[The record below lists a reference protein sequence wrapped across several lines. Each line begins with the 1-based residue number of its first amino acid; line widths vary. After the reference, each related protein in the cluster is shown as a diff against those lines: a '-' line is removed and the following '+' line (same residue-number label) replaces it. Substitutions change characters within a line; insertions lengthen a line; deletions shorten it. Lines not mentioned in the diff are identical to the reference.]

1 MLVLLLAL
9 VRADVVTVEIPEAL
23 IDGDIP
29 ANAAAYCRQHG
40 LGPTPRGV
48 ACADAVL
55 LDAGASLGRR
65 SLARAAR
72 GDADGAVE
80 DARRRTEIARQ
91 DAAAWRQYG
100 LALLDR
106 NHEGDAR
113 DAAAALEVA
122 VAGRPDRPGRGAL
135 ARARA
140 SLNEAARGAA
150 GRDLRVRRNAGC
162 GACSRRRGTTAW
174 TSRSARTARDCVEI
188 SSSALQ
194 FVEVGATWI
203 RSSVSEERRVRVWA
217 EKSDSLVD
225 FHTGTWSNGLKLELL
240 RDFCASLDED
250 TLVVAVDGYDVVVTG
265 GRGRIVSR
273 IKQLLERH
281 PGRVV
286 ASADQTFYFRGP
298 DGRASAPTTPP
309 ARSPTGS

>member
-91 DAAAWRQYG
+91 DADAWRQYG

-113 DAAAALEVA
+113 DAVEALEVA
-122 VAGRPDRPGRGAL
+122 VEGDPTDLGAAHSL

-140 SLNEAARGAA
+140 LTKPPAA
-150 GRDLRVRRNAGC
+150 LRVATFASAETCGLRRLLA
-162 GACSRRRGTTAW
+162 
-174 TSRSARTARDCVEI
+174 SARHHGVDVDVLGANRTGCVEI
-188 SSSALQ
+188 KFKRPSIRGLSRSERGSA
-194 FVEVGATWI
+194 
-203 RSSVSEERRVRVWA
+203 RSTRSIVSEERRVRVWA
-217 EKSDSLVD
+217 SQRVEMARS
-225 FHTGTWSNGLKLELL
+225 
-240 RDFCASLDED
+240 RDANSSHWLIS
-250 TLVVAVDGYDVVVTG
+250 TQ
-265 GRGRIVSR
+265 SR
-273 IKQLLERH
+273 TCTR
-281 PGRVV
+281 
-286 ASADQTFYFRGP
+286 TC
-298 DGRASAPTTPP
+298 P
-309 ARSPTGS
+309 ARRILLY

>member
-113 DAAAALEVA
+113 DAAAALELA
-122 VAGRPDRPGRGAL
+122 VEGDPTDLGAAHSL

-140 SLNEAARGAA
+140 LTKPRRGAA
-150 GRDLRVRRNAGC
+150 GRDLRVRGTTCVDVLGC
-162 GACSRRRGTTAW
+162 GACAQGVGA
-174 TSRSARTARDCVEI
+174 ADHH
-188 SSSALQ
+188 
-194 FVEVGATWI
+194 VEVYRASG
-203 RSSVSEERRVRVWA
+203 A
-217 EKSDSLVD
+217 EKSAHWLIS
-225 FHTGTWSNGLKLELL
+225 TQ
-240 RDFCASLDED
+240 A
-250 TLVVAVDGYDVVVTG
+250 
-265 GRGRIVSR
+265 
-273 IKQLLERH
+273 
-281 PGRVV
+281 
-286 ASADQTFYFRGP
+286 RGP
-298 DGRASAPTTPP
+298 TA
-309 ARSPTGS
+309 

>member
-1 MLVLLLAL
+1 MTPSMLVLLLAL

-29 ANAAAYCRQHG
+29 ANAAAYCRQHD

-80 DARRRTEIARQ
+80 DARRRTEIAHQ
-91 DAAAWRQYG
+91 DADAWRQYG

-113 DAAAALEVA
+113 DAVEALEVA
-122 VAGRPDRPGRGAL
+122 VEGDPTDLGAAHSL

-140 SLNEAARGAA
+140 LTKPPAA
-150 GRDLRVRRNAGC
+150 LRVATFASAETCGLRRLLA
-162 GACSRRRGTTAW
+162 
-174 TSRSARTARDCVEI
+174 SARHHGVDVDVLGGANRTWLCGNQVQAPFN
-188 SSSALQ
+188 SWSLA
-194 FVEVGATWI
+194 VGA
-203 RSSVSEERRVRVWA
+203 R
-217 EKSDSLVD
+217 
-225 FHTGTWSNGLKLELL
+225 
-240 RDFCASLDED
+240 CCSLDTVE
-250 TLVVAVDGYDVVVTG
+250 GIP
-265 GRGRIVSR
+265 RGSC
-273 IKQLLERH
+273 LSL
-281 PGRVV
+281 
-286 ASADQTFYFRGP
+286 S
-298 DGRASAPTTPP
+298 
-309 ARSPTGS
+309 

>member
-1 MLVLLLAL
+1 MYSPPKMPRERDAGHGQPGAKENGCPLTPSMLVLLLAL

-29 ANAAAYCRQHG
+29 ANAAAYCRQHD

-55 LDAGASLGRR
+55 LDAGATLGRR

-113 DAAAALEVA
+113 DAAAALELA
-122 VAGRPDRPGRGAL
+122 VAGDPTDLGAAHSL

-140 SLNEAARGAA
+140 LTKPPAALRVATFASAETCGLRRLLASARHHGVDVDVLGANRTRCVEIKFKRPSIRGLSWSERGAA
-150 GRDLRVRRNAGC
+150 
-162 GACSRRRGTTAW
+162 
-174 TSRSARTARDCVEI
+174 RST
-188 SSSALQ
+188 
-194 FVEVGATWI
+194 
-203 RSSVSEERRVRVWA
+203 RSIVSERRRVRVWA
-217 EKSDSLVD
+217 E
-225 FHTGTWSNGLKLELL
+225 NM
-240 RDFCASLDED
+240 A
-250 TLVVAVDGYDVVVTG
+250 AVP
-265 GRGRIVSR
+265 R
-273 IKQLLERH
+273 
-281 PGRVV
+281 
-286 ASADQTFYFRGP
+286 
-298 DGRASAPTTPP
+298 
-309 ARSPTGS
+309 

>member
-29 ANAAAYCRQHG
+29 ANAAAYCRQHD

-55 LDAGASLGRR
+55 LDAGATLGRR

-113 DAAAALEVA
+113 DAAAALELA
-122 VAGRPDRPGRGAL
+122 VAGDPTDLGAAHSL

-140 SLNEAARGAA
+140 LTKPPAALRVATFASAETCGLRRLLASARHHGVDVDVLGANRTGCVEIKFKRPSIRGLSRSERGAA
-150 GRDLRVRRNAGC
+150 L
-162 GACSRRRGTTAW
+162 
-174 TSRSARTARDCVEI
+174 
-188 SSSALQ
+188 
-194 FVEVGATWI
+194 WI
-203 RSSVSEERRVRVWA
+203 RSRVSLGGRVRVWA
-217 EKSDSLVD
+217 ENMSLETHWLISTQSRTCTRTCPARRILLDSR
-225 FHTGTWSNGLKLELL
+225 T
-240 RDFCASLDED
+240 
-250 TLVVAVDGYDVVVTG
+250 
-265 GRGRIVSR
+265 
-273 IKQLLERH
+273 
-281 PGRVV
+281 PGRRA
-286 ASADQTFYFRGP
+286 ASGSRRRTSP
-298 DGRASAPTTPP
+298 DCKHIHQDRHIHFF
-309 ARSPTGS
+309 

>member
-1 MLVLLLAL
+1 MTPSMLVLLLAL

-113 DAAAALEVA
+113 DAAAALELA
-122 VAGRPDRPGRGAL
+122 VAGDPTDLGAAHSL

-140 SLNEAARGAA
+140 LTKPPAA
-150 GRDLRVRRNAGC
+150 LRVATFASAETCGLRRLLA
-162 GACSRRRGTTAW
+162 
-174 TSRSARTARDCVEI
+174 SARHHGVDVDVLGGANRTWLCGNQVQAPFN
-188 SSSALQ
+188 SWSLA
-194 FVEVGATWI
+194 VGARCCSLDTVACI
-203 RSSVSEERRVRVWA
+203 ARRSCPSLGRKHESR
-217 EKSDSLVD
+217 DSLVD
-225 FHTGTWSNGLKLELL
+225 FHAVPHGRHENPARQDRAV
-240 RDFCASLDED
+240 RDEEHDHQR
-250 TLVVAVDGYDVVVTG
+250 
-265 GRGRIVSR
+265 RG
-273 IKQLLERH
+273 EPEEPH
-281 PGRVV
+281 
-286 ASADQTFYFRGP
+286 ADQRNVLYEPSTTL
-298 DGRASAPTTPP
+298 GRKGVV
-309 ARSPTGS
+309 RY

>member
-1 MLVLLLAL
+1 MVVTPSMLVLLLAL

-29 ANAAAYCRQHG
+29 ANAAAYCRQHD

-113 DAAAALEVA
+113 DAAAALELA
-122 VAGRPDRPGRGAL
+122 VAGDPTDLGAAHSL

-140 SLNEAARGAA
+140 LTKPPAA
-150 GRDLRVRRNAGC
+150 LRVATFASAETCGLRRLLASARHHGVDVDVLGANRTWLC
-162 GACSRRRGTTAW
+162 GNQVQAPFNSWSLAVGARCCSLDTVECIRGT
-174 TSRSARTARDCVEI
+174 SCP
-188 SSSALQ
+188 
-194 FVEVGATWI
+194 
-203 RSSVSEERRVRVWA
+203 
-217 EKSDSLVD
+217 
-225 FHTGTWSNGLKLELL
+225 GL
-240 RDFCASLDED
+240 
-250 TLVVAVDGYDVVVTG
+250 
-265 GRGRIVSR
+265 GR
-273 IKQLLERH
+273 KK
-281 PGRVV
+281 
-286 ASADQTFYFRGP
+286 
-298 DGRASAPTTPP
+298 
-309 ARSPTGS
+309 